1 MDACGVSLSVF
12 HQVSNAVLW
21 CCVKTILNEE
31 KIFHLTDTE
40 IEKVCYYKWRFD
52 TNYCPVQGWK
62 YFAHVYHTPNIR
74 GHTKHRAQKW
84 LCSNTIKRRNR
95 KIIFSWRKINW
106 HVLQILR
113 LISGAQFGSRFLKKA
128 YITSFT
134 FLLKEFQNLLGR
146 KLCHCFRA
154 VVTYLLKKFFDII
167 WIGFM

>member
-12 HQVSNAVLW
+12 HQVSNEVLW

-31 KIFHLTDTE
+31 KIFHLTDTD
-40 IEKVCYYKWRFD
+40 IEKVCYSKWRFD

-95 KIIFSWRKINW
+95 KIIFAWRKINW

-113 LISGAQFGSRFLKKA
+113 LISGAQFGSRFLKKV

-134 FLLKEFQNLLGR
+134 FLLRNFKIFLEENYAIAFGQLL
-146 KLCHCFRA
+146 LI
-154 VVTYLLKKFFDII
+154 Y
-167 WIGFM
+167 